1 MTAAAAPPGV
11 GEPARPFD
19 LVDLDGR
26 QVRLDDLR
34 GQAFLL
40 SFLRHAG

>member
-1 MTAAAAPPGV
+1 MTGATAPRT

-26 QVRLDDLR
+26 PVRLDDLR

-40 SFLRHAG
+40 IFLRHAG